1 MRCMHDNA
9 IPAEI
14 SAQLSLA
21 CDVIERH
28 LAPVLVAVHLYGSAR
43 EGGLQPC
50 SDIDLMV
57 TVTAPL
63 SEQVRQALMRDLLPA
78 SRPPGQSKALR
89 ALEITVVA
97 RDDVRPWRYAPVRQM
112 QFGEWLR
119 DDIDAGV
126 FEPAMQDAD
135 LAILLTKAR
144 HSSVALIGPSAQ
156 HLFDPVPASD
166 LRRVLSDTLA
176 LWNAPPDW
184 AGDERNVL
192 LTLARIWYSAAT
204 GEIAPKHVAADW
216 AIARLPPE
224 HHPVMQEA
232 RQAYLGHAPDQLAD
246 RGDQLTALIVH
257 IKQQVTSSL
266 TLPK

>member
-1 MRCMHDNA
+1 MRWMNDKA
-9 IPAEI
+9 IPTEI

-28 LAPVLVAVHLYGSAR
+28 LAPVLVAVHLYGSAL
-43 EGGLQPC
+43 EGGLQPY

-57 TVTAPL
+57 TVAEPL

-97 RDDVRPWRYAPVRQM
+97 RDDVRPWRYAPVRQL

-119 DDIDAGV
+119 DDIDAGI

-135 LAILLTKAR
+135 LAILLTKLR
-144 HSSVALIGPSAQ
+144 HSSIALIGPSAQ
-156 HLFDPVPASD
+156 DLFEPVPASD
-166 LRRVLSDTLA
+166 LRRVLSDTLT

-192 LTLARIWYSAAT
+192 LTLARIWYSTAT

-224 HHPVMQEA
+224 LHPVMQEA

-257 IKQQVTSSL
+257 IKEQVMSSL